1 MNRALGLAGVIVGF
15 GGALLG
21 IIVLATGLRTRRES
35 LLRMGRSYAGIV
47 LAGAV
52 LAPRFTYIEPQIAYS
67 PMVSFQVVIM
77 ALLGGTH
84 RLWGPLVGVLPFVLL
99 HEWLAGR
106 FPNHTHIL
114 LGLTFLLIVY
124 FIPQGISGW
133 IEKAWRRLRGESA

>member
-52 LAPRFTYIEPQIAYS
+52 LACFAMQRALITRDYTVRYVFEHGSSRTPPLFNVATMWFNYKYS
-67 PMVSFQVVIM
+67 ID
-77 ALLGGTH
+77 
-84 RLWGPLVGVLPFVLL
+84 
-99 HEWLAGR
+99 
-106 FPNHTHIL
+106 
-114 LGLTFLLIVY
+114 
-124 FIPQGISGW
+124 
-133 IEKAWRRLRGESA
+133 